1 MSVKPKSTEILISG
15 AGPAGLTLALGLG
28 RAGFSTTITDPRP
41 VGPEGTVRGELGA
54 GRVYLVAAGCWR
66 IFDALGVGEGLRGA
80 AEPVLKVAAAAG
92 SDAIAFDGHD
102 AGAGDA
108 LGYVIEHAALV
119 DVLGAAV
126 LESANVDVRA
136 PAGVAELAID
146 PARVRADLGDSGEQ
160 VTARLVVGC
169 DGARSTVRTAT
180 DIGFEGWDYDYQA
193 VSTVMTCPDG
203 HGGRA
208 RQAFLRGGPIAA
220 LPMTNGRVN
229 VVWSVKSAIAEALV
243 AMSDAAFEAEL
254 GRQAPGFLPDARLA
268 GPRGAFPLSNRIASR
283 FHAERV
289 ALAGDSAHIVHPLAG
304 QGLNLGLKDVAALVD
319 VVAEADR
326 VGLDIGSEAALVP
339 YTQWRRAD
347 VIATVA
353 AMEGFHRVFT
363 APPLVRMISG
373 AAMRAA
379 GGVRGAR
386 SMFAKEAAGVL
397 GETPSLMR
405 APAA

>member
-1 MSVKPKSTEILISG
+1 MSVKPNSTEILISG

-28 RAGFSTTITDPRP
+28 RAGFSTTIADPRP
-41 VGPEGTVRGELGA
+41 VGPEGGVRGAPGA

-66 IFDALGVGEGLRGA
+66 IFDALGVGEKLRQV
-80 AEPVLKVAAAAG
+80 AEPVLEVAAAAG

-108 LGYVIEHAALV
+108 LGYVIENAALV

-126 LESANVDVRA
+126 LETANVEVRA
-136 PAGVAELAID
+136 PAGVTELAIG
-146 PARVRADLGDSGEQ
+146 AAGVRAGLGDSGD
-160 VTARLVVGC
+160 VAARLVVGC
-169 DGARSTVRTAT
+169 DGVRSAVRAAT

-193 VSTVMTCPDG
+193 VSTVMTCPDA

-220 LPMTNGRVN
+220 LPMTEGRVN

-254 GRQAPGFLPDARLA
+254 DRQAPGFLPDARLA
-268 GPRGAFPLSNRIASR
+268 GPRGAFALSNRIASR

-304 QGLNLGLKDVAALVD
+304 QGLNLGLKDVAALID
-319 VVAEADR
+319 VITEADR
-326 VGLDIGSEAALVP
+326 VGLDIGSEAALIP

-347 VIATVA
+347 VVATAA
-353 AMEGFHRVFT
+353 AMEGFHRAFT
-363 APPLVRMISG
+363 APRPVRMISG